1 MSLVSLIGFAAAAL
15 TTAAFVPQA
24 VRAWRTRQT
33 RDLSLVTFSI
43 LCAGVAL
50 WLVYGLLIGD
60 GPLIASNLVTLCVA
74 VTLLALKL
82 RHG

>member
-1 MSLVSLIGFAAAAL
+1 MSTITLIGFVAASL

-24 VRAWRTRQT
+24 LRAWRTRQT
-33 RDLSLVTFSI
+33 RDLSLTTFGILVT
-43 LCAGVAL
+43 GVAL

-60 GPLIASNLVTLCVA
+60 APLIISNAITLCVA
-74 VTLLALKL
+74 ASLVFLKL

>member
-1 MSLVSLIGFAAAAL
+1 MSLISMIGFVAAAL

-33 RDLSLVTFSI
+33 RDLSLPTFGI
-43 LCAGVAL
+43 LSAGVAL

-60 GPLIASNLVTLCVA
+60 APLIVSNTVTLCVA
-74 VTLLALKL
+74 ATLLVLKL